1 MSRSNH
7 AKTRLG
13 CPDATSWRRRGRVGP
28 GSFAFLFLGPSAL
41 VDRRPRHGWRE
52 EPAKERSLHR
62 DELRPTSQKG
72 KKHMLITSS
81 DLSSR
86 SLPRIFSNSNPRPRS
101 STRSSPGPS
110 RIFRRLPAGGAS
122 RRRTRRTRSSGPSLP
137 SRLLVTCGSPPAGA
151 RIPRRHPH
159 FLGGAVPLV
168 EHSEASSHDTHRTRS
183 GPSAEV
189 DDDIER
195 LRQHLLTQSA
205 HRLTPHA
212 PGASPLVPRLS
223 PKHHIPSHLRIPT
236 RFRVDGPVVTP
247 LHDQPAMATHTQVD
261 MLVDPSSSI
270 SEPTS
275 ALPHSGDTQIM
286 DPQTPPLAPA
296 TQPSADALT
305 VPASVDAADDVTM
318 SSLQVPDEA
327 ALAAAAAAMAAAAA
341 VQATANGAGQHDAA
355 SSGINGTDDLNS
367 YLLAAAAASVHAQ
380 QQNNPD
386 ERTAASED
394 SFDSTATPIPNSSI
408 YTNATSVNDAEDD
421 DTRSTIVSQCRRYT
435 EDPTPFPLSIGKRTP
450 GGCAELFQATP
461 QSAAQTLQTLPLT
474 EATVELGKTR
484 CYWALLSADYSQGNG
499 PTGEKLHFVYLD
511 PVLQQHMAEQAERL
525 VGSDFYDYVHPEE
538 RDRVCDDMHK
548 IVESRT
554 LFGSVTRCRF
564 SRVPRIREL
573 LGAVDPPR
581 DPEADRY
588 VEDESFVAIDIVI
601 NWIGDGMLLCFFHA
615 IIDKV
620 LEDNDEQH
628 KSDWT
633 NWCGTP
639 GPSFTLRQCDVL
651 WKQVKAVPREPVP
664 ESGPV
669 HVFQIIEAH
678 GDRKVLLSWPPPR
691 FFPREIEA
699 GPNSDTATYNDAAY
713 FADDF
718 ARLAQ
723 GVSIAPGSSSLSDA
737 NTSCTRRFR
746 AKHTLTTE
754 GKVRSIESVLIP
766 YGGVIL
772 ACFHTTFQQQLPPA
786 DPKLVTPSV
795 QPNDARRKAE
805 DDGAHASPN
814 KRAKTEPEASDK
826 VGAAAAAQ
834 PRAPSTPAT
843 NGSRTPT
850 AKAANSHAAKTP
862 SKYSKPT
869 SKAEGLAALANPSL
883 IASDSPGS
891 GANKACTG
899 CGKINS
905 PEWRRGPTGH
915 KTLCNACGLR
925 YARSLTRRKKK
936 KGKDGEVEFIE
947 PTGDPSVVP
956 KSRGGGG
963 GSLPGVHR
971 KNSKKRKEEE
981 AAKAAAVAAV
991 GTEHA
996 VTPGA
1001 TASPSS
1007 LEGTQSPAGST
1018 PAKREVPAGDAA
1030 KSQPA
1035 AAPAAA
1041 IKVEADATPLSASA
1055 AVAVPTPAAV
1065 ASTAETIASDADAA
1079 HSIAVSIALDAIA
1092 QATSAVPA
1100 VDANALPL
1108 PVSNAIS
1115 RAIAATIGSTT
1126 GGAGAHLTSQAL
1138 AVSDAA
1144 VASVPAVS
1152 VPVTTGEPDLDP
1164 SVSAAALQTIE
1175 SVVSEALYKQLVQS
1189 SLPQTPPADK
1199 NEAFTHSLGG
1209 EQQPIDLAQ
1218 VLTADAIRAAA
1229 QAAVAQG
1236 VTDESQ

>member
-1 MSRSNH
+1 
-7 AKTRLG
+7 
-13 CPDATSWRRRGRVGP
+13 
-28 GSFAFLFLGPSAL
+28 
-41 VDRRPRHGWRE
+41 
-52 EPAKERSLHR
+52 
-62 DELRPTSQKG
+62 
-72 KKHMLITSS
+72 
-81 DLSSR
+81 
-86 SLPRIFSNSNPRPRS
+86 
-101 STRSSPGPS
+101 
-110 RIFRRLPAGGAS
+110 
-122 RRRTRRTRSSGPSLP
+122 
-137 SRLLVTCGSPPAGA
+137 
-151 RIPRRHPH
+151 
-159 FLGGAVPLV
+159 
-168 EHSEASSHDTHRTRS
+168 
-183 GPSAEV
+183 
-189 DDDIER
+189 
-195 LRQHLLTQSA
+195 
-205 HRLTPHA
+205 
-212 PGASPLVPRLS
+212 
-223 PKHHIPSHLRIPT
+223 
-236 RFRVDGPVVTP
+236 
-247 LHDQPAMATHTQVD
+247 
-261 MLVDPSSSI
+261 
-270 SEPTS
+270 
-275 ALPHSGDTQIM
+275 M

-296 TQPSADALT
+296 TQPSADALA
-305 VPASVDAADDVTM
+305 VPANVDAADDVTM
-318 SSLQVPDEA
+318 ASLQVPDEA

-341 VQATANGAGQHDAA
+341 AQVTSNGAAQHDAA

-386 ERTAASED
+386 ERAAASED

-408 YTNATSVNDAEDD
+408 YTNATSVNGADD
-421 DTRSTIVSQCRRYT
+421 DDSRSAIVSQCRRYT
-435 EDPTPFPLSIGKRTP
+435 DDPTPFPLSIGKRTP
-450 GGCAELFQATP
+450 GGCAELFQAHP

-474 EATVELGKTR
+474 EANVDLGKTR
-484 CYWALLSADYSQGNG
+484 CYWALLSADHSQGNG

-588 VEDESFVAIDIVI
+588 VEDDSFVAIDIVI

-615 IIDKV
+615 IIDKA

-786 DPKLVTPSV
+786 DPKLVTPNV
-795 QPNDARRKAE
+795 QSNDARRKAE
-805 DDGAHASPN
+805 DDGVHASPN

-850 AKAANSHAAKTP
+850 AKAANGHTAKTP

-883 IASDSPGS
+883 MYTNAPAKAPSTPAAAARPAAAAQTPREATGATASPSASDSPG
-891 GANKACTG
+891 GGVNKACTG

-1007 LEGTQSPAGST
+1007 IEGTQSPAGST

-1035 AAPAAA
+1035 TAPAAA
-1041 IKVEADATPLSASA
+1041 VKVETDATPVSANG
-1055 AVAVPTPAAV
+1055 AVAVSTPAAV
-1065 ASTAETIASDADAA
+1065 TSTAETGAGAGDADAA

-1108 PVSNAIS
+1108 PVSHAIS

-1126 GGAGAHLTSQAL
+1126 GGTGAHLTSQSLPA
-1138 AVSDAA
+1138 SDAA

-1152 VPVTTGEPDLDP
+1152 VPATSGDPDLDP

-1199 NEAFTHSLGG
+1199 NEAFNHGLGG

-1229 QAAVAQG
+1229 QAAVAHG
-1236 VTDESQ
+1236 VADESQ